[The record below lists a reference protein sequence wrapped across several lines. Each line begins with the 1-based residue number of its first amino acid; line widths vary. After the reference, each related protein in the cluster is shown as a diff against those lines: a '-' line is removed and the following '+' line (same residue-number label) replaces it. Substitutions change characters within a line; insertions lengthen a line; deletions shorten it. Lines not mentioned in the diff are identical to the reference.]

1 MSLENRKGLII
12 FVRHGQTDWNI
23 DGRMQGREDIP
34 LNEKGIEEARLTANG
49 IKKACDLTGLTF
61 DKVVSSPLKRASVTG
76 EMIAQAIGCDSF
88 YCDERVT
95 ERDFGVLSGKP
106 FDKNSHAV
114 TRDICDIPSL
124 ERVDSLIKRVD
135 EFIKDNASE
144 NENML
149 VVTHGAITRI
159 YANNAKWAQ
168 GYEITA
174 PFLLNCHLVVYL
186 YDGKEAVLQGYNIPS
201 EELGS
206 FLEEK

>member
-1 MSLENRKGLII
+1 MSLKNKKGLIV

-34 LNEKGIEEARLTANG
+34 LNQKGLEEARLTAEG
-49 IKKACDLTGLTF
+49 IKKACDLTGLSF

-76 EMIAQAIGCDSF
+76 EMIAEAIGCQSF

-114 TRDICDIPSL
+114 TKDICDIPSL

-135 EFIKDNASE
+135 EFIKDNASQ
-144 NENML
+144 NENIL

-159 YANNAKWAQ
+159 YANNAKRVE

-174 PFLLNCHLVVYL
+174 PFLLNCHLVIYF
-186 YDGKEAVLQGYNIPS
+186 YDGKEAILQGYNIPS
-201 EELGS
+201 WELGS